1 MKNLYIFVK
10 GFVNISVIF
19 FIYKFFTT
27 DFFGKHKYVNKHKH
41 CAQKISSN
49 VNPFLDSDLVEHS
62 HEKESKKKIFVHSHE
77 YDPIKN
83 NKRMKLD
90 NTQLLH
96 EDNQTSLYEE
106 KYELQLEFIIKTFI
120 IIIIILSL
128 CWFNFL

>member
-27 DFFGKHKYVNKHKH
+27 DFFGKHKYTNKHKH

-62 HEKESKKKIFVHSHE
+62 HEKESKKQMFVHSHK

>member
-1 MKNLYIFVK
+1 M
-10 GFVNISVIF
+10 
-19 FIYKFFTT
+19 
-27 DFFGKHKYVNKHKH
+27 
-41 CAQKISSN
+41 
-49 VNPFLDSDLVEHS
+49 
-62 HEKESKKKIFVHSHE
+62 FVHSHK